1 MYELSELTGRSDE
14 NNGWQTYR
22 EWLPPVEEDDAVDEG
37 EEDVVQE
44 RLRCRRVD
52 A

>member
-1 MYELSELTGRSDE
+1 MYELSEQTDRSDVKE
-14 NNGWQTYR
+14 ADR
-22 EWLPPVEEDDAVDEG
+22 EWLPPVEEEDAVDEG

-44 RLRCRRVD
+44 RLRCRCVD